1 MGDYMGL
8 VVTGIVVVG
17 MFGMVGLGISFII
30 SLFNK
35 I

>member
-1 MGDYMGL
+1 MGDYIGF